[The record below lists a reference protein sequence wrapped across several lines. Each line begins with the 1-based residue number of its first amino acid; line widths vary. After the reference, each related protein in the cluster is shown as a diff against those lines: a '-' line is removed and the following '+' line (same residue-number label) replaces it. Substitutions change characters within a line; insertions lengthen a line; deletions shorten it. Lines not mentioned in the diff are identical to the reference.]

1 MWIFVHVGFG
11 PDTRTHY
18 EIHRNEKS
26 SSVMWTQITDRQ
38 KSSSN
43 GGSNEEYNN
52 SNGTKLQNNNIQSF
66 IHSDKWDSTTMYN
79 LYIFLSFGYILITH
93 TYLCFFFF
101 LILLCK
107 DENEQ
112 SGGCSSH

>member
-52 SNGTKLQNNNIQSF
+52 SNGTKLQNIHSPSF
-66 IHSDKWDSTTMYN
+66 IHSYNNGTQQLYIYIYN
-79 LYIFLSFGYILITH
+79 LYIFLSF
-93 TYLCFFFF
+93 FF
-101 LILLCK
+101 I
-107 DENEQ
+107 
-112 SGGCSSH
+112 